1 MTIKSS
7 GLEDDDYNSNI
18 NRYISLKAYTT
29 HTHIEVGQ
37 SVWHINN
44 ITGN

>member
-18 NRYISLKAYTT
+18 NRYISPTAYTT

-37 SVWHINN
+37 CVRY
-44 ITGN
+44 ITNW